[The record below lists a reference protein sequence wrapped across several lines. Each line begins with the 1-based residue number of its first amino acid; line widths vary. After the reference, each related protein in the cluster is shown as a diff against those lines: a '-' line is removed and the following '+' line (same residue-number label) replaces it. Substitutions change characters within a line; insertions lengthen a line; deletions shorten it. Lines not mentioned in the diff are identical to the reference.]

1 MPKDDALPK
10 WYVEDRY
17 TGTWDDPPAPEAYG
31 LPADFRPSEVGAA
44 LRERTGNPCPDWP

>member
-1 MPKDDALPK
+1 VPKTAQPQ

-31 LPADFRPSEVGAA
+31 LPMDFRPSQVANA
-44 LRERTGNPCPDWP
+44 LRERTGRDLPEWPR